1 MFVSLGQ
8 RIPMATTDAE
18 CSFETRGRDAEY
30 RDTYE
35 RVRSSIDDVDRV
47 VGAIEER
54 RLALGHSKVEL
65 VRRVGV
71 APEPGLLL
79 CAAGL
84 FDDYELYALELQ
96 KAIESTLG

>member
-18 CSFETRGRDAEY
+18 RSFETRGRDAEY

-35 RVRSSIDDVDRV
+35 HVRSSIDEVDRI
-47 VGAIEER
+47 VGAIEKR

-71 APEPGLLL
+71 
-79 CAAGL
+79 
-84 FDDYELYALELQ
+84 
-96 KAIESTLG
+96 

>member
-8 RIPMATTDAE
+8 RILMATTDAE
-18 CSFETRGRDAEY
+18 LSFETRGKDAES
-30 RDTYE
+30 RDTCE
-35 RVRSSIDDVDRV
+35 RVRSSSDEGDRI

-54 RLALGHSKVEL
+54 FLALGRSKAEL

-79 CAAGL
+79 CVAGL
-84 FDDYELYALELQ
+84 FDDYELYALELA